1 MTGQNTLSD
10 ILRFQCPACSAVLT
24 VPSTLAGVEG
34 PCPSCFQT
42 ITAPIAEATYEAPYE
57 MANVPWITPGGPP
70 QEEFSLRS
78 TLAPAPAVK
87 MTELFSAPQEKSFRA
102 KLAIP
107 TPEEPLD
114 DSWKA
119 RHRDI
124 RRQTRR
130 VRKTE
135 EVAHTFLESRAFGIA
150 RVVLIFASAGM
161 LVWLF
166 TYMQSHQWRLP
177 GMPTDMARDKPGATS
192 GASHPL
198 GTDANIF
205 TADDDIEIPPAS
217 NTTPGTTPSARPL
230 AGTPR

>member
-10 ILRFQCPACSAVLT
+10 IIRFQCPACSAVLT
-24 VPSTLAGVEG
+24 VPATLAGIEG

-42 ITAPIAEATYEAPYE
+42 ISAPIAEATYAAPYE
-57 MANVPWITPGGPP
+57 MTDVPWITPGSTPR
-70 QEEFSLRS
+70 EEFSLRP
-78 TLAPAPAVK
+78 TPAPAG
-87 MTELFSAPQEKSFRA
+87 MITDLFSAPPEKHFRA
-102 KLAIP
+102 RLAIP
-107 TPEEPLD
+107 TPEEALD
-114 DSWKA
+114 DTWKE

-124 RRQTRR
+124 RRHSRR

-135 EVAHTFLESRAFGIA
+135 EAANTFLESRTFGIA

-161 LVWLF
+161 LFWLF

-177 GMPTDMARDKPGATS
+177 GMPPDMARDKPGATS

-198 GTDANIF
+198 GSDANIF

-217 NTTPGTTPSARPL
+217 ITTPGSTSSARPL
-230 AGTPR
+230 AGASR